1 MEQIKN
7 IDERVV
13 LFLISD
19 KVVKRR
25 GSLVEAK
32 RKWWKVSEKD
42 HIMFATYIF
51 SVIDGIVQE
60 VYIKTG
66 CHEEVDDGTAYPHFA
81 SPHLVLDLVLAPDDY
96 IRKKYKNKLVPQE
109 YLSWGQKPIRY
120 TF

>member
-60 VYIKTG
+60 VYMKTG

-96 IRKKYKNKLVPQE
+96 IRKKYKNKLPQE

>member
-7 IDERVV
+7 IDERVA

-60 VYIKTG
+60 GMKTG

-81 SPHLVLDLVLAPDDY
+81 SPHLVLAPDDY